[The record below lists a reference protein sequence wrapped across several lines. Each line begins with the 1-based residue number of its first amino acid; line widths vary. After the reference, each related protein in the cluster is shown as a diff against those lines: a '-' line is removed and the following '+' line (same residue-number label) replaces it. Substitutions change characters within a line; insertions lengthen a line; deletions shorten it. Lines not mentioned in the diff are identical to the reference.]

1 MGHRIRTDIVSGD
14 SQSSPSH
21 SAQHNYL
28 ALALLARGHSV
39 VDYNATGDGTTD
51 DTTAVQAAIDACN
64 AAGGGVVFFPEGTYI
79 CSTLTWYSNIYGVGV
94 GMQSSIL
101 KLKAGTDDD
110 LIKGYNFA
118 SLTGGDTVDG
128 IHDFGFRDLKLD
140 GNKDNNASTSWC
152 LRFYGYRP
160 FLQDVWVA
168 NGNDG
173 GIYSQGFTSTD
184 PINGANRYGRFSNV
198 EVSSCGGD
206 GVYINGIGDSIFS
219 ECVIH
224 NNSGDGI
231 HVGPIGFGVKLYGCH
246 IYGNPQDH
254 CVHSE
259 AAGMLMVGNI
269 FEGADDSLVW
279 LDAGADNNQIKGNY
293 FYAAGTQTTKIGVEI
308 DEAETF
314 SIVGN
319 HFVGQ
324 TDGSVYSTDDDGSG
338 YISGNYVFQASGTA
352 FGGTFAG
359 STLINNNQV
368 VGGANGGPGSTITIA
383 SGVATMYPGA
393 PMIFLAG
400 EGAAADVLDT
410 LTPIARLGER
420 VYIVANHEITFN
432 HAAGGTGQV
441 LCPGGVD
448 YVLAQYGAVCLVSS
462 DPNWILVEG

>member
-1 MGHRIRTDIVSGD
+1 MSGD

-246 IYGNPQDH
+246 IYGNPH
-254 CVHSE
+254 IFTSPLNAKVIAGNI
-259 AAGMLMVGNI
+259 AAGL
-269 FEGADDSLVW
+269 ER
-279 LDAGADNNQIKGNY
+279 
-293 FYAAGTQTTKIGVEI
+293 I
-308 DEAETF
+308 DP
-314 SIVGN
+314 S
-319 HFVGQ
+319 
-324 TDGSVYSTDDDGSG
+324 
-338 YISGNYVFQASGTA
+338 
-352 FGGTFAG
+352 
-359 STLINNNQV
+359 
-368 VGGANGGPGSTITIA
+368 
-383 SGVATMYPGA
+383 
-393 PMIFLAG
+393 
-400 EGAAADVLDT
+400 GAAAYRANLAAFNRKIDESLYGPKLLQVLGSDVLDPLAEQGKLFEFLGSKDYQGKKLIDLLGGWMRT
-410 LTPIARLGER
+410 ARAFQGKKIVTYHKNWVYFTDLFGLT
-420 VYIVANHEITFN
+420 V
-432 HAAGGTGQV
+432 
-441 LCPGGVD
+441 VD
-448 YVLAQYGAVCLVSS
+448 YVEPKPGIPPSARHVKELIEEIQREGVKVILAANYFDGQQVETIAERTGCKAVIVPLGPGGQEASDYISLV
-462 DPNWILVEG
+462 DFWIRQLAAALEP